1 MDELLQRE
9 KDNIDP
15 DESNIL
21 IRKKKATKKRKKE
34 EKQRK
39 GRKKEIKAIN
49 YVPTVTRTPLQKIF
63 YFMRCE
69 PARD

>member
-1 MDELLQRE
+1 M
-9 KDNIDP
+9 
-15 DESNIL
+15 